1 MEVTEVIDRLKEL
14 GGIASLSLQEKAEVE
29 GLYYDVLDKTFV
41 RTSCN
46 DCYRDAIIEMSVY
59 LKKHGKMKEKRE
71 YKLKSGVLL
80 QMEFGSP
87 DFYTNENLTD
97 DIAEEYLKKYP
108 DNVGYFAELPDG
120 WEERIIGKAFDEKL
134 LEEIVQAKKDGISD
148 ESIINEL
155 ASSRVNGKRVTKTL
169 LKEYI
174 EEAERIVKDAQGE
187 E

>member
-1 MEVTEVIDRLKEL
+1 MMEVTEVIERLKEL
-14 GGIASLSLQEKAEVE
+14 GGVTSLSFSEKAEVE
-29 GLYYDVLDKTFV
+29 GLYHDVLDKTFV

-59 LKKHGKMKEKRE
+59 LKKHGKMKEKRA

-108 DNVGYFAELPDG
+108 RQCRLFC
-120 WEERIIGKAFDEKL
+120 
-134 LEEIVQAKKDGISD
+134 
-148 ESIINEL
+148 
-155 ASSRVNGKRVTKTL
+155 
-169 LKEYI
+169 
-174 EEAERIVKDAQGE
+174 
-187 E
+187 